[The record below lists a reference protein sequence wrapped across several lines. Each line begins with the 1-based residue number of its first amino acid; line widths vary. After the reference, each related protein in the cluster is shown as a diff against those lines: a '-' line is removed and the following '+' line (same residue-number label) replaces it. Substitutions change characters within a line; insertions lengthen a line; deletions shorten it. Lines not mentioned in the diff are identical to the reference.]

1 MTDPGDF
8 IWASHKLTFILLFTV
23 IKKKKLLGF
32 QVTKCAN
39 VSEMDCWTSCHR
51 NEVNKLKYE
60 RTQELAIMFWQLE
73 LQSIML

>member
-8 IWASHKLTFILLFTV
+8 IWASHKLTFIPAFV
-23 IKKKKLLGF
+23 YCYKKKKKILGF

-39 VSEMDCWTSCHR
+39 LSERDCWTSCHR

-60 RTQELAIMFWQLE
+60 RTQELHGHNVLAA
-73 LQSIML
+73 